1 MIADSH
7 MHTSFSSDS
16 DTPME
21 KMVEQAI
28 ALGMES
34 ICITDHYDKDYFNG
48 EFQLDTD
55 AYQRK
60 VCELQ
65 SRYGDRIEI
74 RFRG

>member
-48 EFQLDTD
+48 GISTGYRCLSEKGL
-55 AYQRK
+55 
-60 VCELQ
+60 
-65 SRYGDRIEI
+65 
-74 RFRG
+74 